1 MKKTLGLFL
10 VLVMLISL
18 TVTTAYAAD
27 MYVFSNNGYP
37 VKLRTSPDASND
49 DNLIKK
55 ITQGT
60 YVDVQYYTNNGN
72 WAYLYVPSEGLYGF
86 MMTQYLTYDQARAE
100 ASRWIQPAATAVPSS
115 ASKTSGDD
123 AVSAMNVQFNS
134 MRYVSPYV
142 AYVTTNHAAQRIN
155 MRWAPTTVA
164 KAMTTFSRGDVVT
177 VLAEGSSWAQVRD
190 ESTGMI
196 GFISRSFLTR

>member
-10 VLVMLISL
+10 ALVLLISL
-18 TVTTAYAAD
+18 TVTSAYALD

-49 DNLIKK
+49 DNLIRK
-55 ITQGT
+55 IVQGT
-60 YVDVQYYTNNGN
+60 YADVQYFTSNGN
-72 WAYLYVPSEGLYGF
+72 WAYIYVPQEGLYGF
-86 MMTQYLTYDQARAE
+86 MMTQFLTYDQAKAE
-100 ASRWIQPAATAVPSS
+100 ASRRIQPAVTAAPYAPSGP
-115 ASKTSGDD
+115 SGDD

-164 KAMTTFSRGDVVT
+164 KSMTTFSRGDIVT
-177 VLAEGSSWAQVRD
+177 VLAEGASWAQVRD
-190 ESTGMI
+190 ESTGMV